1 MAYIPSINEERFA
14 LAKQN
19 GNGLYSHHNHDSV
32 RDLGVSDVAF
42 KKGQQWHFDTLQV
55 HSGLEDETA
64 HGQNSLPIYNSASF
78 RFRTSKSIEEAYS
91 FEDGP
96 KSQFYMYSRLS
107 NPSNTGFERRIVALE
122 LGKEGL
128 SFASGA
134 AAILTV
140 AQSLS
145 TVGDNAVVSCSVH
158 GGTYHQFQVILPEMG
173 LECRIIDTNDLEK
186 VKSLI
191 DDRTKFVYT
200 ETISNPKFAV
210 ADLEGLSAITR
221 AAKIP
226 LIVDAT
232 FTAGGYF
239 SQPARFGVDIVIHS
253 ATKWIGGHGTT
264 LGGIVVETGRSDWQS
279 NAARF
284 PRLHTRRGRHGADA
298 SLYDQFGKGAYMS
311 FLRWDFMRDT
321 GACLGAQA
329 AQQLFIGVET
339 LSLRCE
345 RQHQNAQTVGAW
357 LRAHPRV
364 AWVKYLGFAD
374 HPYHKLAC
382 KYLQNGFGTVM
393 TFGLK
398 GSIDKAWEL
407 VDAFRL
413 IANTPNVGDAKTTV
427 GHHWSTT
434 HKGCSTKE
442 NEAMGV
448 YEDLFRL
455 SLGIE
460 NADDIIADFQQAFDV
475 VSLD

>member
-1 MAYIPSINEERFA
+1 M
-14 LAKQN
+14 
-19 GNGLYSHHNHDSV
+19 
-32 RDLGVSDVAF
+32 
-42 KKGQQWHFDTLQV
+42 
-55 HSGLEDETA
+55 
-64 HGQNSLPIYNSASF
+64 
-78 RFRTSKSIEEAYS
+78 
-91 FEDGP
+91 
-96 KSQFYMYSRLS
+96 
-107 NPSNTGFERRIVALE
+107 
-122 LGKEGL
+122 
-128 SFASGA
+128 
-134 AAILTV
+134 TV

-158 GGTYHQFQVILPEMG
+158 GGTYHQFQVILPAMG

-191 DDRTKFVYT
+191 DDKTKFVFT
-200 ETISNPKFAV
+200 ETISNPRFAV

-284 PRLHTRRGRHGADA
+284 PRLHTRRGRNGEDA
-298 SLYDQFGKGAYMS
+298 GLYDQFGGGAYMS

-345 RQHQNAQTVGAW
+345 RQHQNAQVVGAW
-357 LRAHPRV
+357 LRAHSRV

-374 HPYHKLAC
+374 HPYHKLAR

-398 GSIDKAWEL
+398 GSIDKAWEV
-407 VDAFRL
+407 VDALRL

-434 HKGCSTKE
+434 HKGCSAEE

-460 NADDIIADFQQAFDV
+460 NSDDLIADFQHAFDS

>member
-1 MAYIPSINEERFA
+1 MAM
-14 LAKQN
+14 
-19 GNGLYSHHNHDSV
+19 D
-32 RDLGVSDVAF
+32 
-42 KKGQQWHFDTLQV
+42 
-55 HSGLEDETA
+55 
-64 HGQNSLPIYNSASF
+64 F
-78 RFRTSKSIEEAYS
+78 RVITTTIATSKSIEEAYS

-96 KSQFYMYSRLS
+96 KSQYYMYSRLS
-107 NPSNTGFERRIVALE
+107 NPSNTGFERRMVALE

-158 GGTYHQFQVILPEMG
+158 GGTYHQFQVILPAMG
-173 LECRIIDTNDLEK
+173 LECRIIDTNDLEN

-191 DDRTKFVYT
+191 DDKTKFVFT
-200 ETISNPKFAV
+200 ETISNPRFAV

-284 PRLHTRRGRHGADA
+284 PRLHTRRGRNGENAG
-298 SLYDQFGKGAYMS
+298 LYDQFGGGAYMS

-345 RQHQNAQTVGAW
+345 RQHQNAQVVGAW

-374 HPYHKLAC
+374 HPYHKLAR

-398 GSIDKAWEL
+398 GSIDKAWET
-407 VDAFRL
+407 DSEHA
-413 IANTPNVGDAKTTV
+413 
-427 GHHWSTT
+427 
-434 HKGCSTKE
+434 
-442 NEAMGV
+442 
-448 YEDLFRL
+448 
-455 SLGIE
+455 
-460 NADDIIADFQQAFDV
+460 
-475 VSLD
+475 